1 LTKNEFVKRK
11 MPSLP
16 NKRQR
21 WNDAAS
27 N

>member
-1 LTKNEFVKRK
+1 
-11 MPSLP
+11 MPSMP

-27 N
+27 IF